1 MLGGHCPSSF
11 FLWEGEQRVGIFPL
25 SLIPDPSA
33 QVALMTSL
41 LVTIPLYLGHL
52 RLELLLSSS
61 PRKVTIL
68 DVVVDMA
75 YIWVGTGWKGCT

>member
-1 MLGGHCPSSF
+1 
-11 FLWEGEQRVGIFPL
+11 
-25 SLIPDPSA
+25 
-33 QVALMTSL
+33 
-41 LVTIPLYLGHL
+41 LGHL